1 MDDLIGA
8 STAWA
13 IVVPES
19 VAYPRIAGAIL
30 IVAGLKMGVH
40 HQLPSGVR
48 NASSP
53 RAGVLVRSDRHG
65 SSPRDEEPQGA
76 ADEAAPGDRDAS

>member
-1 MDDLIGA
+1 MDDLIRA

-13 IVVPES
+13 VVVPES

-40 HQLPSGVR
+40 HQLPGGVS

-53 RAGVLVRSDRHG
+53 RAGGWSALDRHG
-65 SSPRDEEPQGA
+65 SSPRDEEPLGA